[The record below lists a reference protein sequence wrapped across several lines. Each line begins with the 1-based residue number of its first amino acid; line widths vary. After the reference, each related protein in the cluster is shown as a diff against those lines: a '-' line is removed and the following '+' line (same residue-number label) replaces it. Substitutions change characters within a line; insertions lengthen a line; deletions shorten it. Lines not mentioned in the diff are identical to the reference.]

1 MKRIL
6 SIVILGLV
14 VATAAVAA
22 RSDFPQPKAL
32 EPDVT
37 FWKRIYSE
45 VGTDGGLIH
54 DTHDLSLVYE
64 VVKFPS
70 RYGADRHTEDR
81 KRYYQSILRS
91 LAAGKRSGLSPDEKR
106 VLALF
111 GRDATSSRLRL
122 ASERIRFQ
130 LGQADKFRAGIIR
143 SGI

>member
-1 MKRIL
+1 MKSIL

-14 VATAAVAA
+14 VAGAAFAA
-22 RSDFPQPKAL
+22 RSDFPQPRAL

-70 RYGADRHTEDR
+70 RHGSDRHTENR
-81 KRYYQSILRS
+81 KRYYQGILRS
-91 LAAGKRSGLSPDEKR
+91 LAAGKRGDIVVLSKDLQVQR
-106 VLALF
+106 VFKDGVELY
-111 GRDATSSRLRL
+111 
-122 ASERIRFQ
+122 
-130 LGQADKFRAGIIR
+130 RAK
-143 SGI
+143 